1 MRILII
7 SLFTLSVMSCSQKK
21 SIQPDVT
28 SAEAVTKDVQT
39 QAEVTY
45 ENDCFEDRAVT
56 KEVSDQEASM
66 INIMDQFM
74 FTFEST
80 RWQPCSVPAEFQ
92 KEGMKVKVSG
102 EVLEI
107 RPNERRAGTP
117 FKITSLEK
125 ME

>member
-7 SLFTLSVMSCSQKK
+7 SLFTLSVMACSQKK

-28 SAEAVTKDVQT
+28 SADAVTNEVKT
-39 QAEVTY
+39 QAEVNY
-45 ENDCFEDRAVT
+45 ENDCFKDRATT

-66 INIMDQFM
+66 TNIMDKFM
-74 FTFEST
+74 FKFENT
-80 RWQPCSVPAEFQ
+80 RWEPCSVPAEFQ